1 MNKLR
6 LILDKLMRILSA
18 AMLFVL
24 TLLVVWQ
31 VITRYL
37 LGSPSTWSEELSS
50 YGFAWIT
57 LLGAAYVFG
66 KREHMNIPVVVD
78 RFSLETQKTLSIIN
92 EILVFIFASVILV
105 YGGIEIM
112 NLTIEQMSSS
122 LPFTMGYF
130 YAIIPITGVF
140 IMIYNVL
147 NIYDIIKSDTL
158 IQNEDKDQEVK

>member
-6 LILDKLMRILSA
+6 LMLDKLMRILSA
-18 AMLFVL
+18 TMLFVL

-57 LLGAAYVFG
+57 LLGAAHVFG

-78 RFSLETQKTLSIIN
+78 RLSLETQKTLSIIN

-105 YGGIEIM
+105 YGGIEIT

-130 YAIIPITGVF
+130 YAIIPITGLF

-147 NIYDIIKSDTL
+147 NIYDIIKSDPL
-158 IQNEDKDQEVK
+158 IQNENKDQEVK